1 MAPAPYVARLRPWL
15 GRPTTS
21 GRAPFPPHAHVDAAR
36 MLRGLARGASPVS
49 GLARPRRAAGGGG
62 TGSAYPSGSAGGRR
76 RGDRALARP
85 VAVAALAA
93 LVPEAGVVALASG
106 APLCDCLADL
116 EPRDLVVLAWPE
128 DEWAPEALA
137 IAGVAAMRDDSDLF
151 YADEESAGDG
161 AMPRLKPDWSPVLA
175 QSIDLIGRAWFARVG
190 WARAAPG
197 VLAVADL
204 VAQPAPISVGVGARV
219 THISRVLLAGAAAA
233 RPRRVAAPPAP
244 RGHLCASIII

>member
-1 MAPAPYVARLRPWL
+1 MAPAAYVARCRFWL
-15 GRPTTS
+15 ARPTPS

-49 GLARPRRAAGGGG
+49 GLARPRRAAGRGG
-62 TGSAYPSGSAGGRR
+62 TGSAYPRGSAGGRPWD
-76 RGDRALARP
+76 DRALARP
-85 VAVAALAA
+85 VGGAG
-93 LVPEAGVVALASG
+93 VPEAGIVALASG

-116 EPRDLVVLAWPE
+116 EPRDLVVVAWPE

-151 YADEESAGDG
+151 YADEEGAGER

-197 VLAVADL
+197 VL
-204 VAQPAPISVGVGARV
+204 
-219 THISRVLLAGAAAA
+219 
-233 RPRRVAAPPAP
+233 
-244 RGHLCASIII
+244 